1 MTKFA
6 VACICV
12 GDKYNINDVK
22 KLEKMVF
29 DNTSLDINFRVFDE
43 PILYKWWNKVL
54 YFSPL
59 IEPFKEDVVIA
70 FDLDILI
77 KNNIDELFE
86 WATNVNG
93 LGLVWAKWR
102 HSGNIVPYED
112 LKYGLRNETTFENN
126 RRNGR
131 PSTPYNSS
139 IMCWKPNTM
148 NEIWDRFKFEY
159 QSKWPGFDYYVWM
172 DYHTLDKIPNKFYYS
187 AYFENYKDLNY
198 PICLF
203 NQIKNKKE
211 IPNLCP
217 WIKKYE

>member
-54 YFSPL
+54 YFSPI

-77 KNNIDELFE
+77 RSNIDELFK
-86 WATNVNG
+86 WAENVNF
-93 LGLVWAKWR
+93 LAVVWARWR
-102 HSGNIVPYED
+102 IGKNHLYD
-112 LKYGLRNETTFENN
+112 YHRKHNN
-126 RRNGR
+126 
-131 PSTPYNSS
+131 PCSPYNSS
-139 IMCWKPNTM
+139 IMCWKPNTV
-148 NEIWDRFKFEY
+148 NEIWERFKFEY
-159 QSKWPGFDYYVWM
+159 QTKWPGFDYYLWM
-172 DYHTLDKIPNKFYYS
+172 DYHNIEKIPANFYYS
-187 AYFENYKDLNY
+187 AYFENYKELDY

-203 NQIKNKKE
+203 NQIENKKE

-217 WIKKYE
+217 WIKKYG